1 MSAISHDDRKAY
13 EKLIKRFPLRP
24 IHSDE
29 ENDRAGEICD
39 ALTDRIDELT
49 PAERDYLEVLTD
61 LVAKYESRWDSE
73 VADMSP
79 RDLIAYLMD
88 QNGLAQKDLVSEMGS
103 ASRVSEFL
111 SGERKLSLEQAR
123 NLSKRFRL
131 NIAALIGS

>member
-29 ENDRAGEICD
+29 ENGRAGEICD

-73 VADMSP
+73 LADMSP